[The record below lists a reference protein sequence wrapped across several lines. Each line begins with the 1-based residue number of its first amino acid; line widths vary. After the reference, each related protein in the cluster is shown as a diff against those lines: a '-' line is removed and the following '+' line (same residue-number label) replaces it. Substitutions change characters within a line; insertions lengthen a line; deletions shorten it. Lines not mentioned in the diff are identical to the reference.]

1 MRATPALPAL
11 RGAASDF
18 RQWPM
23 RRFPLLVVPMLSACA
38 APQSAEPSL
47 APRAAEAID
56 PRVPIPGDV
65 IAGPAEPALAAR
77 IAELLAEVRSGD
89 AAFQAAAQTAGALA
103 AAAGPQE
110 SESWIV
116 AQEALSALV
125 ATRAPVTRAIAD
137 LDALAAGRIAA
148 TGGILPGDLAAIQAA
163 TAEAGAIG
171 QRQAETIDR
180 LQARLAA

>member
-1 MRATPALPAL
+1 MTARPALL
-11 RGAASDF
+11 C
-18 RQWPM
+18 
-23 RRFPLLVVPMLSACA
+23 LLLSACA
-38 APQSAEPSL
+38 TQQSTEPSL

-56 PRVPIPGDV
+56 PRVPIPSDV
-65 IAGPAEPALAAR
+65 IAGPVDPALASR
-77 IAELLAEVRSGD
+77 IAELVAEVRAGD
-89 AAFQAAAQTAGALA
+89 AAFQMASQNAETLA
-103 AAAGPQE
+103 NAAGPQE

-148 TGGILPGDLAAIQAA
+148 TGGIPPGDLAAIQAA

>member
-1 MRATPALPAL
+1 MTARPT
-11 RGAASDF
+11 
-18 RQWPM
+18 
-23 RRFPLLVVPMLSACA
+23 LLCVLLSACA
-38 APQSAEPSL
+38 TQQSTEPSL

-56 PRVPIPGDV
+56 PRVPIPSDV
-65 IAGPAEPALAAR
+65 IAGPVDPALASR
-77 IAELLAEVRSGD
+77 IAELVAEVRAGD
-89 AAFQAAAQTAGALA
+89 AAFQMASQNAETLA
-103 AAAGPQE
+103 NAAGPQE

-125 ATRAPVTRAIAD
+125 ATRGPVTRAIAD